1 MKTLIFLFI
10 FLTITM
16 CCASEIDLWN
26 SIDNRESKLFIETVT
41 DRTENVLFE
50 GEDITFYLAA
60 SRDCKVIVLRMTS
73 GGDLIIL
80 FPNKSHVSCQVLS
93 GSKYEVPGFNMKKI
107 ICEGPAG
114 IERIKAIGTTDN
126 KIFEDFENLPVNED
140 YIYLKFPEEFLKEL
154 KEKLSLL
161 SKDEWVT
168 SDITVKV
175 EKKLMTPSVSATPYI
190 DPDLAQIIKDKDK
203 DKMATGCYIQGSAY
217 YEQKKY
223 DEAIKQFQKVIE
235 LSPNMSLAYYA
246 LGLSYQA
253 KGAFKEAISYYKNCL
268 NKGVKERDC
277 YVRIGELYD
286 QAGNKK
292 ESYLRYKHAL
302 KITEGY
308 EKINKID
315 PKDTGQ
321 QKIYDLEMAC
331 KNKTSDN
338 QSRMELAVI
347 YEKLQDFKG
356 GNYHLKMLLKEA
368 IPLYSPCLMEKD
380 KPEIKKPV
388 PVEPTPAPSYRYDDY
403 YVDNYTYSAPYQA
416 PYIPPPPPPVQ
427 GGGIDF

>member
-10 FLTITM
+10 FLTLTM
-16 CCASEIDLWN
+16 CCASETDLWN
-26 SIDNRESKLFIETVT
+26 SIDNRESDLFIETGT
-41 DRTENVLFE
+41 DRNENIVFE
-50 GEDITFYLAA
+50 GEEITFYLAA
-60 SRDCKVIVLRMTS
+60 SSDCNIMLLRMTT

-80 FPNKSHVSCQVLS
+80 FPNKSHTSCHVLA
-93 GSKYEVPGFNMKKI
+93 GSKYEVPGFNMNKI
-107 ICEGPAG
+107 TCNGPEG

-126 KIFEDFENLPVNED
+126 KIFEDFQNLPVNED
-140 YIYLKFPEEFLKEL
+140 YIYLKFPEEFLKKL
-154 KEKLSLL
+154 KEKLDRVR
-161 SKDEWVT
+161 KNEWAT

-175 EKKLMTPSVSATPYI
+175 EKKLTTPSVSATPYI

-203 DKMATGCYIQGSAY
+203 NRMATGCYIQGTAY

-223 DEAIKQFQKVIE
+223 DEAIKQFKKVIE
-235 LSPNMSLAYYA
+235 LSPNMSLGYYA

-253 KGAFKEAISYYKNCL
+253 KGAFKEAVSYYKNCL

-292 ESYLRYKHAL
+292 ESYLRYKLAL
-302 KITEGY
+302 KATEGY

-321 QKIYDLEMAC
+321 QKIYDLEIAC
-331 KNKTSDN
+331 KNKPSDN

-347 YEKLQDFKG
+347 YEKLQDFKA

-368 IPLYSPCLMEKD
+368 IPLYEPCLLEKD
-380 KPEIKKPV
+380 KPAIKKPE
-388 PVEPTPAPSYRYDDY
+388 PVEPTPAPVYRYNDY
-403 YVDNYTYSAPYQA
+403 YVDNYTYSAPYQT
-416 PYIPPPPPPVQ
+416 PYIPPPPPPVE
-427 GGGIDF
+427 GGGVNF